1 MRSAKKILYGNP
13 MFKTPT
19 EMREFPASNPVTIV
33 IPFTPLLSLY
43 TLRREIIFI
52 LICKKVKFFFYTI
65 QPLLC
70 IILDFFLCMRIG
82 K

>member
-1 MRSAKKILYGNP
+1 
-13 MFKTPT
+13 
-19 EMREFPASNPVTIV
+19 MREFPASNPVTIV

-52 LICKKVKFFFYTI
+52 LICKNVKFSFYTI
-65 QPLLC
+65 QPVMYNSLL
-70 IILDFFLCMRIG
+70 FFYVCELVS